1 MEKRLLYPKYGMA
14 NVIGINYSELKNETK
29 KKILAK
35 QILDFMQYS
44 DGKNDLKS
52 ISKFIKLP
60 FSQTKKL
67 FNLLKKLKM
76 IRIKN

>member
-1 MEKRLLYPKYGMA
+1 MKQ
-14 NVIGINYSELKNETK
+14 

>member
-1 MEKRLLYPKYGMA
+1 
-14 NVIGINYSELKNETK
+14 
-29 KKILAK
+29 
-35 QILDFMQYS
+35 MQYS

-67 FNLLKKLKM
+67 FNLLEIGVEIVGVIRVAIILVKKDL
-76 IRIKN
+76 NGN